1 MHNKLRVTL
10 TSLSVA
16 LGFVAATLMLAQPVA
31 SVAVLDRG
39 AAVRERAPNQGD
51 AAAAAAAAEHDR
63 HSARFNLTMPYY
75 SFARLLPRR
84 ES

>member
-1 MHNKLRVTL
+1 MHNKLRTTL

-16 LGFVAATLMLAQPVA
+16 LGFVASTLMLAQPLAPSAMRSA
-31 SVAVLDRG
+31 SISAVESESAPQAAADDTLDR
-39 AAVRERAPNQGD
+39 ER
-51 AAAAAAAAEHDR
+51 R
-63 HSARFNLTMPYY
+63 SARVNLTMPYY

>member
-1 MHNKLRVTL
+1 MHNKLRTTL

-16 LGFVAATLMLAQPVA
+16 LGFVASTLMLAQPLAPEAMRAASTVA
-31 SVAVLDRG
+31 IESESTPQAAADDTLDR
-39 AAVRERAPNQGD
+39 ER
-51 AAAAAAAAEHDR
+51 R
-63 HSARFNLTMPYY
+63 SARVNLTMPYY